1 MENAVVMRNV
11 TKRYRGFCLDN
22 VSLEIPKGYITGI
35 IGRNGA
41 GKTTLINSILGITC
55 FEGEIEI
62 FGKPLCGNEIEIKNK
77 IGAALGNGFF
87 YEGLTLR
94 QTAGMLKRFYEN
106 WSNDD
111 FFGYM
116 RRFGL
121 DTNKKVKELSTGM
134 REKFAIAAALS
145 HNAELIIMDEPSS
158 GLDPVARGELTDI
171 FADVIGDGE
180 KTVVISTHI
189 TSDLDRT
196 ADFIVMIDGG
206 RVVFNMQKD
215 ELTDSHRI
223 VKGPADALTSELK
236 RQLISCRTGARG
248 FEGLIR
254 TSARIPGLVYEKPT
268 IEDIMRAY
276 AKKGTE
282 AESNV

>member
-94 QTAGMLKRFYEN
+94 QTAGMLKRFYAD

-158 GLDPVARGELTDI
+158 GLDPVAR
-171 FADVIGDGE
+171 
-180 KTVVISTHI
+180 
-189 TSDLDRT
+189 
-196 ADFIVMIDGG
+196 
-206 RVVFNMQKD
+206 
-215 ELTDSHRI
+215 
-223 VKGPADALTSELK
+223 
-236 RQLISCRTGARG
+236 RQGCVQYA
-248 FEGLIR
+248 EG
-254 TSARIPGLVYEKPT
+254 
-268 IEDIMRAY
+268 
-276 AKKGTE
+276 
-282 AESNV
+282 